1 MANVQGGARLY
12 SRSHSAESAFQKT
25 LELGL
30 GHPVALDLQFL
41 LGVSLVIDV
50 VRRISEDQICNIA
63 GHQSRH
69 VAGIRSKNN
78 TLEYSRAGMK
88 NLTGFVR
95 LANCRLDKI
104 TVQDIA
110 AFVRTRRDAG
120 LQVTSVNRQL
130 EVLRRIFKLA
140 EGWNETEKRLPRVE
154 MLGGE
159 RHRDRV
165 LSPDEEDRYLAG
177 AVAVGVQIQDSYF
190 RALGGIRAR
199 LRGKQPIEPKDPF
212 LLRDVATVLINCAL
226 RPDRKRPENDSAERS
241 GVALNGGTQADSDL

>member
-1 MANVQGGARLY
+1 
-12 SRSHSAESAFQKT
+12 
-25 LELGL
+25 
-30 GHPVALDLQFL
+30 
-41 LGVSLVIDV
+41 
-50 VRRISEDQICNIA
+50 
-63 GHQSRH
+63 
-69 VAGIRSKNN
+69 
-78 TLEYSRAGMK
+78 MK

-140 EGWNETEKRLPRVE
+140 EEWNETEKRLPRVE

-165 LSPDEEDRYLAG
+165 LSLDEEDRYLAG
-177 AVAVGVQIQDSYF
+177 AVGVQIQDAYF

-199 LRGKQPIEPKDPF
+199 LRGKRQLSPKIRSCCATSPRF
-212 LLRDVATVLINCAL
+212 LSTAL
-226 RPDRKRPENDSAERS
+226 SGQRRLSAYAGS
-241 GVALNGGTQADSDL
+241 TSAMAP